1 MPLFNNKKSTVKGQI
16 AMEEARAQLQRAQDD
31 MTALYGQLGTQI
43 SELEEMIMED
53 FDRGDEIEAEMHCYE
68 LQNAEAQRLICGK
81 IRIKINEGLVDL
93 KSTMAV
99 SQASRALQNVKRY
112 SQITPAMVESF
123 RINSRSNSKLMMDLI
138 GDSIDIKNPQTQTTL
153 NKMKERYTQTR
164 MSSPVSSSVE
174 VPNNSATHKTI
185 N

>member
-1 MPLFNNKKSTVKGQI
+1 MRLFNNKKSDVEKQI

-31 MTALYGQLGTQI
+31 MTDLYGQLGSQI
-43 SELEEMIMED
+43 SQLEETIMED

-99 SQASRALQNVKRY
+99 SQASRALQKVKRY
-112 SQITPAMVESF
+112 SEITTDMVVSF
-123 RINSRSNSKLMMDLI
+123 NINSRSNSKQA
-138 GDSIDIKNPQTQTTL
+138 SACCA
-153 NKMKERYTQTR
+153 
-164 MSSPVSSSVE
+164 VSGS
-174 VPNNSATHKTI
+174 
-185 N
+185 